1 VVHGKAVVISGTS
14 NNLENQC
21 SAPLNIVV
29 PLKQVASGRVRK
41 AHKVIRI
48 SGTTSLNSKDADSLK
63 LECRPSTCGNGIIET
78 DHEICDDHN
87 RSNGDGC
94 NQACQVEPG
103 FVCSGQPSVCVWL
116 GLTPSS
122 TPTVTVTP
130 TRTGSAAPT
139 GTPTT
144 TPTLGPSPTPMPSV
158 SPTATTAGGVPLG
171 NRTFTLGPASAYY
184 SSFLPTLAVGTP
196 AGQMVL
202 AAGSVDGSG
211 HASVTVTG
219 PFYISIAMPLAGMTI
234 CSKIESCTGEL
245 YCNGGTNVDNTE
257 TLDSLAAGLTCVQD
271 GTHNCP
277 DLPTSVCCSNACEG
291 VSVGSGNPV
300 VSATGVNSTDSGAGA
315 LLLTCT
321 QRNVTP
327 QKASGVDCSTQDYS
341 AAPAFTQVYTTG
353 SSTAIVRNHCAGL
366 PSSAG
371 NNATVVP
378 QFTKTG
384 EDFDCTN
391 WTLATGP
398 GAFAFSTP
406 AEEPSTLTPSDGS
419 QAGVFSGH

>member
-1 VVHGKAVVISGTS
+1 MV
-14 NNLENQC
+14 
-21 SAPLNIVV
+21 LN
-29 PLKQVASGRVRK
+29 
-41 AHKVIRI
+41 
-48 SGTTSLNSKDADSLK
+48 
-63 LECRPSTCGNGIIET
+63 
-78 DHEICDDHN
+78 
-87 RSNGDGC
+87 
-94 NQACQVEPG
+94 
-103 FVCSGQPSVCVWL
+103 
-116 GLTPSS
+116 
-122 TPTVTVTP
+122 
-130 TRTGSAAPT
+130 
-139 GTPTT
+139 
-144 TPTLGPSPTPMPSV
+144 
-158 SPTATTAGGVPLG
+158 AGG
-171 NRTFTLGPASAYY
+171 
-184 SSFLPTLAVGTP
+184 
-196 AGQMVL
+196 M
-202 AAGSVDGSG
+202 DGSG
-211 HASVTVTG
+211 HAAVTVTG
-219 PFYISIAMPLAGMTI
+219 PFYISIPMSLAGMTI
-234 CSKIESCTGEL
+234 CSKIESCTGDL

-257 TLDSLAAGLTCVQD
+257 TLDSLGAGLTCVQD

-291 VSVGSGNPV
+291 VGVGSGNPV

-327 QKASGVDCSTQDYS
+327 AGGSGVNCSTQDYS

-353 SSTAIVRNHCAGL
+353 SSTAIVLNHCAGL